1 MKKLLFFTFLFYFLI
16 LLQESFFIH
25 FFSYLPNITLIVICL
40 VSLFEERKDNLGIYL
55 SLIGGFLLD
64 VFSESFFGLYI
75 TTLLLMS
82 FFIKIVFKNY
92 IQFNL
97 RS

>member
-25 FFSYLPNITLIVICL
+25 FFSYFPNIVLIGICL
-40 VSLFEERKDNLGIYL
+40 VNLFEERKDNLGIYL
-55 SLIGGFLLD
+55 SLTGGFLLD
-64 VFSESFFGLYI
+64 VFSENFFGFYI
-75 TTLLLMS
+75 TILLLMS
-82 FFIKIVFKNY
+82 FFVKIVFKSY

>member
-1 MKKLLFFTFLFYFLI
+1 MKKLLFFTFLIYFLI
-16 LLQESFFIH
+16 LLQESFFVH
-25 FFSYLPNITLIVICL
+25 FFPYLPNIILVVICL
-40 VSLFEERKDNLGIYL
+40 VNLFEEREDNFGIYL
-55 SLIGGFLLD
+55 SLVGGFFLD
-64 VFSESFFGLYI
+64 IFSETFFGFYVV
-75 TTLLLMS
+75 TLLLMS